1 MAEQLIRNEQVV
13 SSILTTS
20 SKKEHCESNAL
31 FFVKQILRI
40 YEMCFLLSHIPPAGT
55 MTIRITAFT

>member
-20 SKKEHCESNAL
+20 SKKRAL
-31 FFVKQILRI
+31 LSQCSFSVKQILRI
-40 YEMCFLLSHIPPAGT
+40 YEMCFA
-55 MTIRITAFT
+55 R

>member
-20 SKKEHCESNAL
+20 SKAGVSLPYFIAKFIFSLH
-31 FFVKQILRI
+31 ILKKI
-40 YEMCFLLSHIPPAGT
+40 VLLCC
-55 MTIRITAFT
+55 